1 MWSRLLAVL
10 LVLAMW
16 PALGETVETVVHL
29 AEHGDLAH
37 DPTDHPDENPLGSD
51 EHGCSGMFHL
61 CATGHVSVTY
71 SPIAPAS
78 VRRPAPPQLLGVT
91 EPLEARGQDAP
102 MPPIRP
108 PIA

>member
-10 LVLAMW
+10 LVLAIW
-16 PALGETVETVVHL
+16 PALSETVETVVHV

-37 DPTDHPDENPLGSD
+37 DPADHPGENPLGSD
-51 EHGCSGMFHL
+51 EHGCSGTFHL
-61 CATGHVSVTY
+61 CSAGHVNMAGPQAVAFTATAQ
-71 SPIAPAS
+71 P
-78 VRRPAPPQLLGVT
+78 RLPAPGT
-91 EPLEARGQDAP
+91 TAPLVESGSEAP

>member
-37 DPTDHPDENPLGSD
+37 DPADHPGESPLGSD
-51 EHGCSGMFHL
+51 EHGCSGTFHL
-61 CATGHVSVTY
+61 CAAGHVNMAGPQAVAMTAS
-71 SPIAPAS
+71 APA
-78 VRRPAPPQLLGVT
+78 RLPAPRTPA
-91 EPLEARGQDAP
+91 PLDESGRDAP
-102 MPPIRP
+102 LPPIRP